1 MFMVAIVPGW
11 RGGCGCNSGTRR
23 AVGHLGLTWPPMSS
37 LQLSAAAAPALAVPW
52 RADARVMG
60 LVGLAHGSSHFGHLL
75 LPPLFPLLML
85 EFGLSF
91 TDVGLLMTLFFAVSG
106 LGQAAS
112 GFVVDRVG
120 ARPVLF
126 ASLLLFM
133 GAALLASQADGYT
146 TLLLVAALAGL
157 GNASFHPVDFSI
169 LNQRV
174 SASRLGHAYSV
185 HGISGN
191 LGWALAPV
199 FLVGWSMLLD
209 WRSAYLAAAG
219 LYLLV
224 FLLLLW
230 QREHLQSEVLRRP
243 AGAAAGSDLAFMRQS
258 VVWWCFAF
266 FLLTTLTLGVVQNYS
281 ASILKALHGVSLQAA
296 TLTLS
301 AYMVC
306 GALGMLAGGF
316 VAAQARRSDWVVGAS
331 MAAGALLLLLAATG
345 WLGGTGTM
353 LLLAAT
359 GFAVGIAA
367 PSRDL
372 LIKQVTPK
380 GATGRV
386 YGTVYSGLDVG
397 FAIAPLIFGVF
408 MDRGW
413 YAATLAGAG
422 VVLLLSI
429 GVALGVGRRSPLRR

>member
-1 MFMVAIVPGW
+1 MGLTCLPMP
-11 RGGCGCNSGTRR
+11 S
-23 AVGHLGLTWPPMSS
+23 LGLVTAHPT
-37 LQLSAAAAPALAVPW
+37 AAATVPW
-52 RADARVMG
+52 RTDARVMG

-91 TDVGLLMTLFFAVSG
+91 TEVGLLMTLFFTVSG

-112 GFVVDRVG
+112 GFVVDRFG

-133 GAALLASQADGYT
+133 GAALLASQAQGYS
-146 TLLLVAALAGL
+146 TLLWVAALAGL

-174 SASRLGHAYSV
+174 SSSRLGHAYSV

-199 FLVGWSMLLD
+199 FLVGWSMWLD

-230 QREHLQSEVLRRP
+230 QRQHLKSEVLRRP
-243 AGAAAGSDLAFMRQS
+243 AGAPAGGDLAFLRHS
-258 VVWWCFAF
+258 VIWWCFAF
-266 FLLTTLTLGVVQNYS
+266 FLLTTLMLGVVQNYS
-281 ASILKALHGVSLQAA
+281 ASILKALHGVSLEAA

-306 GALGMLAGGF
+306 GALGMLVGGF
-316 VAAQARRSDWVVGAS
+316 VATQARRTDQVVGAS
-331 MAAGALLLLLAATG
+331 MGAGALLLLLAASG
-345 WLGGTGTM
+345 WLGGWGTM

-372 LIKQVTPK
+372 LIKQATPK

-413 YAATLAGAG
+413 YAATLAGAAL
-422 VVLLLSI
+422 VLLLSI
-429 GVALGVGRRSPLRR
+429 GVALGVGRRSLVRAPASAG

>member
-1 MFMVAIVPGW
+1 
-11 RGGCGCNSGTRR
+11 
-23 AVGHLGLTWPPMSS
+23 MSTLS
-37 LQLSAAAAPALAVPW
+37 LAAAAAAPPDAVPW
-52 RADARVMG
+52 RTDARVMA

-91 TDVGLLMTLFFAVSG
+91 TEVGLLMTVFFAVSG
-106 LGQAAS
+106 LGQATS
-112 GFVVDRVG
+112 GFVVDRFG

-133 GAALLASQADGYT
+133 GAALLASQANSYT
-146 TLLLVAALAGL
+146 TLLWVAALAGL

-169 LNQRV
+169 LNQRI
-174 SASRLGHAYSV
+174 SSSRLGHAYSV

-199 FLVGWSMLLD
+199 FLVGWSMWLD

-230 QREHLQSEVLRRP
+230 QRQHLKSEVLRRP
-243 AGAAAGSDLAFMRQS
+243 AGAPAGNDLAFLRHS
-258 VVWWCFAF
+258 VIWWCFAF
-266 FLLTTLTLGVVQNYS
+266 FLLTTLMLGVVQNYS
-281 ASILKALHGVSLQAA
+281 ASILKALHGVSLEAA

-306 GALGMLAGGF
+306 GALGMLVGGF
-316 VAAQARRSDWVVGAS
+316 VATQARRTDQVVGAS
-331 MAAGALLLLLAATG
+331 MGAGALLLLLAASG

-372 LIKQVTPK
+372 LIKQATPK

-413 YAATLAGAG
+413 YAATLAGAAL
-422 VVLLLSI
+422 VLLLSI
-429 GVALGVGRRSPLRR
+429 GVALGVGRRSLGRSPAAAGP